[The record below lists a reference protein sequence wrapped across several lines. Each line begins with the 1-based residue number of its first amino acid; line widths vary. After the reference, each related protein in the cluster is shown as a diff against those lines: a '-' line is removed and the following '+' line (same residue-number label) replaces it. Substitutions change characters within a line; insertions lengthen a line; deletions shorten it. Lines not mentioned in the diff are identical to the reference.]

1 MGYSID
7 TSSLISSWN
16 EYHPPDTHP
25 TFWANLELLIQNGEL
40 RASEEVL
47 IELEKKDDAV
57 FTWAYEHR
65 ELLFVPLYAEVQ
77 IALKGIMREFPRIIA
92 VQRNRSGAD
101 PWVIALAQ
109 VENRD
114 VVTNERDSNNI
125 DKPHIPDICRELG
138 IRCITMHELIREQGW
153 RF

>member
-1 MGYSID
+1 VSYSVD
-7 TSSLISSWN
+7 TSALISSWN

-25 TFWANLELLIQNGEL
+25 TFWTNLEVLIKNEEL
-40 RASEEVL
+40 RAPEEVL
-47 IELEKKDDAV
+47 VELEKKDDAV
-57 FTWAYEHR
+57 YAWAYERR

-77 IALKGIMREFPRIIA
+77 LALKAIMREFPRIIA
-92 VQRNRSGAD
+92 VHKNRSGAD
-101 PWVIALAQ
+101 PWVIALAK

-114 VVTNERDSNNI
+114 VVTNERESNNLN
-125 DKPHIPDICRELG
+125 KPHIPDVCREMG